1 MNDHP
6 YQNLTFKEK
15 AIRFLN
21 VDLNDWLFYIA
32 YILYLVIALL
42 RESSYPSTFPNMP
55 INKLLMLSILLLML
69 KAFLNTMV
77 RTEERVGI
85 CIAFGILVWINFAIG
100 DVVTND
106 VTWIVIFI
114 ISARDIE
121 FRKIARISIVVGA
134 IMLAFIIFS
143 ALSGIIP
150 NRVMGYPVRTRY
162 YLGFNYPSL
171 APTLLFNIT
180 ALLVY
185 IHRNQIKFWQM
196 GVLLGIDILLFIVT
210 DSRNPFALVCIALAA
225 VIILHYKPDLF
236 DNSKVAG
243 WILVLSAVICT
254 VICLYLSTTFDPA
267 VPWKAKL
274 NSTLSGRLNLS
285 HASLQQR
292 GVRLFPRPFPQSD
305 GGVNFPYVDCTYL
318 YVLQEYGV
326 ILSTAFLGF
335 MTYGFYK
342 IWKQKEYY
350 LLIVVAFMC
359 INAMIDRNLM
369 RLGYNTFWLVLG
381 AALFAKD
388 TDDDLLTSKTQ
399 HIPMAQINA
408 MLNNYGASVPQQK
421 PAYHREAP
429 KARVYQKTQPL
440 NNQYK
445 YQDDTRRNPQ
455 QDAREKAE
463 ASAVAR
469 ELLRRRQEKAASD
482 STANNHPSNNTN
494 SNNESIFNRHKD
506 TSRHTRRY

>member
-1 MNDHP
+1 MNEHP

-69 KAFLNTMV
+69 KAFLNTMT

-121 FRKIARISIVVGA
+121 FRKIARISIVVGS

-150 NRVMGYPVRTRY
+150 NRVMGVIRIRY
-162 YLGFNYPSL
+162 FLGFNYPSL

-196 GVLLGIDILLFIVT
+196 AVLLGIDILLFIIT
-210 DSRNPFALVCIALAA
+210 DSRNPFILVCIALAA
-225 VIILHYKPDLF
+225 VIILRYKPDLF

-243 WILVLSAVICT
+243 WLLVLSAVICT
-254 VICLYLSTTFDPA
+254 VISLYLVTTYDPTKT
-267 VPWKAKL
+267 WMSNL
-274 NSTLSGRLNLS
+274 DGTLSGRLRLS
-285 HASLQQR
+285 HQSIQQR
-292 GVRLFPRPFPQSD
+292 GVRLFPRPFPQSEN
-305 GGVNFPYVDCTYL
+305 GVNYPYVDCTYL

-350 LLIVVAFMC
+350 LLIVLTFMC

-369 RLGYNTFWLVLG
+369 RLVYNTFWLVLG

-429 KARVYQKTQPL
+429 QATVYNKTQPL
-440 NNQYK
+440 NYK
-445 YQDDTRRNPQ
+445 YQNDTHRHNTDNTQ

-482 STANNHPSNNTN
+482 EMAHHTNNNT
-494 SNNESIFNRHKD
+494 NNESIFNRHKD
-506 TSRHTRRY
+506 TSRHTRRYK